1 MKEVQQVRVDDLIQ
15 DKAMQVRR
23 YLDDDVVDQY
33 VTCFD
38 DLPPVEVVD
47 APEGKILAD
56 GFHRVGAAKRLGRT
70 HIAANVREGTR
81 EDAEVIALLANTT
94 HGAPLKP
101 WEREDAVLRLHK
113 LRPDWSKRELA
124 RILAVSEGTVRN
136 LLKDQKIRYELKQS
150 GVPEADDLKVSVR
163 AQIYAAPPDL
173 RPDLAAAAASK
184 GWTAE
189 QVRDVTQVMTDPQL
203 PEVDKRL
210 ALAGVVPKP
219 RTPEQEEE
227 EERRHQEEM
236 DRLLSVNPY
245 GTRAQPLG
253 PGIAR
258 LRSRAGVAMWRIL
271 DDLLSH
277 DPRELAKATEAHEH
291 AAWAQYIQ
299 RIRRWMDDFEEAAA
313 ADNWVV
319 DDLP

>member
-1 MKEVQQVRVDDLIQ
+1 MKEVQQVLVGDLVQ
-15 DKAMQVRR
+15 DKAMQARTH
-23 YLDDDVVDQY
+23 LNAGVVDQY

-94 HGAPLKP
+94 HGTPLTP
-101 WEREDAVLRLHK
+101 WERENAVLRLHK

-124 RILAVSEGTVRN
+124 RKLAVSEGTVRN
-136 LLKDQKIRYELKQS
+136 LLKDQKIRDELKQS
-150 GVPEADDLKVSVR
+150 GVSEADNLKVSVR
-163 AQIYAAPPDL
+163 AQIYAAPPEL
-173 RPDLAAAAASK
+173 RPDLAAAAHSK
-184 GWTAE
+184 RWTAE
-189 QVRDVTQVMTDPQL
+189 QVRDVMQVMTDPQL

-219 RTPEQEEE
+219 RTPEQEKE
-227 EERRHQEEM
+227 EERRHQERM
-236 DRLLSVNPY
+236 DRLLDPY
-245 GTRAQPLG
+245 GTRAQPLD
-253 PGIAR
+253 PGVTR
-258 LRSRAGVAMWRIL
+258 LRSRAGVAMWRVL

-277 DPRELAKATEAHEH
+277 DPRELAKATAAHEH

-299 RIRRWMDDFEEAAA
+299 RVRRWMDDFEEEAAA